1 MGTIMKEDWT
11 ICSNRGIALDT
22 WEMKLTCS
30 IEGIEKLFGIP
41 GRFVN
46 LKIDGVFLR
55 RPISVCQVEGDT
67 ITLIYRI
74 VGKGTALLVSKET
87 GDKINLLFP
96 LGNGFDTDLIPH
108 KTWSKGAGDRKIVL
122 IGGGVGLPPLYGL
135 AKKLVAQGK
144 TPDVI
149 MGFATKEQIF
159 YKKEFESLGI
169 AVTVATVDGSAGV
182 LGTVVDAAAGR
193 TWDYL
198 FACGPEPML
207 KGVRNLATDGQF
219 SFESRMGCGFGVCMG
234 CSCRT
239 KYGEKRICVDGPVLQ
254 KEEIVW

>member
-149 MGFATKEQIF
+149 MMGVEFVTDKVTKEPNAKLVSDIVA
-159 YKKEFESLGI
+159 K
-169 AVTVATVDGSAGV
+169 AVQKGLV
-182 LGTVVDAAAGR
+182 LEAAGAGNVIR
-193 TWDYL
+193 FLCPLCVTDAQL
-198 FACGPEPML
+198 TAGLDIFEEVL
-207 KGVRNLATDGQF
+207 K
-219 SFESRMGCGFGVCMG
+219 ESM
-234 CSCRT
+234 
-239 KYGEKRICVDGPVLQ
+239 
-254 KEEIVW
+254 